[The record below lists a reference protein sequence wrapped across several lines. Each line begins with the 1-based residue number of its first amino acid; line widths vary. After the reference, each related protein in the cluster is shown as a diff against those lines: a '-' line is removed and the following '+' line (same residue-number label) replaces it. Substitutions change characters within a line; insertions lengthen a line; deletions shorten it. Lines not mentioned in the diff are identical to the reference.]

1 MHSLSSININKHHV
15 LYWMGYPGGL
25 VVQNLPAKQMWVRSL
40 GSKVPLE
47 KEMATHSSIL
57 VWKIPWTEEQ
67 RVGYDLETEHVLMR
81 TPHIP
86 SLRSSWLRVTA
97 RQVTSRL
104 SSVIAP
110 HPSHHT
116 YTVFLTFWACIFY
129 VAELRNTWG
138 NYLALVHVQIQ
149 TFKRINT
156 SRRSFPM
163 KDWSW

>member
-1 MHSLSSININKHHV
+1 MSSSFAGGWVIKNPRAMQETHVWSLSWKD
-15 LYWMGYPGGL
+15 LREKKM
-25 VVQNLPAKQMWVRSL
+25 PAH
-40 GSKVPLE
+40 PI
-47 KEMATHSSIL
+47 IL
-57 VWKIPWTEEQ
+57 IWKIPWTEEQ

-81 TPHIP
+81 TPLMP
-86 SLRSSWLRVTA
+86 SLRSSWLRATA

-104 SSVIAP
+104 SSLIAP
-110 HPSHHT
+110 HPPHHAN
-116 YTVFLTFWACIFY
+116 TVFLTFWACIFY